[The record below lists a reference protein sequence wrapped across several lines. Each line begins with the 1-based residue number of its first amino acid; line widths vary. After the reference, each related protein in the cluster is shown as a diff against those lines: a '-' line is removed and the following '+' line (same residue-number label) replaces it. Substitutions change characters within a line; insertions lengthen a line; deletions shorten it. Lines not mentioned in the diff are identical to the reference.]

1 MKPSCGVLMPCRGKL
16 AHVEAAVSSILMQSQ
31 SDFEFLI
38 LDDEATPDVSDY
50 LAGLRDTR
58 IRHVRHDKALGV
70 SKCLAKG
77 IEMLQTDLIFR
88 MDSDDIAHPDRLQ
101 LQLKRMIEQPQTG
114 VLGAQIRFIG
124 SEARPPK
131 VPLTHSEIGYRMNWS
146 NALNHPTV
154 VFRREVV
161 IAAGGYDAGLE
172 CAQDYDL
179 WMRLFFSTRL
189 ENMPEVLLDYRVHE
203 SQNSSTRRA
212 SSTAA
217 RALMRQNF
225 RKQLTGCSVNPAF
238 DEQDAWT
245 TATHPD
251 TGEWQTWLR
260 YLTSLHETFRSG
272 RHGEAYN
279 PGRDLARHLWHSA
292 QRYQAAGG
300 APGSYRSLMKQF
312 SPWQALLKGII

>member
-38 LDDEATPDVSDY
+38 LDDESTPDVSDY

-58 IRHVRHDKALGV
+58 IRLVRHDKALGV

-77 IEMLQTDLIFR
+77 MDLLQTDLIFR
-88 MDSDDIAHPDRLQ
+88 MDSDDIAHPDRFR
-101 LQLKRMIEQPQTG
+101 LQLKKMTGQPQIG
-114 VLGAQIRFIG
+114 VLGAQIRFIVG
-124 SEARPPK
+124 QTKPPK
-131 VPLTHSEIGYRMNWS
+131 VPLKHSDIGYRMNWS

-161 IAAGGYDAGLE
+161 LAAGGYDAALE

-225 RKQLTGCSVNPAF
+225 RKRLTGCAVSHTF
-238 DEQDAWT
+238 DDQESWT
-245 TATHPD
+245 PENRPTAE
-251 TGEWQTWLR
+251 EWQTWVDHLR
-260 YLTSLHETFRSG
+260 KLHQVFRTG
-272 RHGEAYN
+272 AFGPPYDA
-279 PGRDLARHLWHSA
+279 GQDLARRLWRSA
-292 QRYQAAGG
+292 RRFRAAGG
-300 APGSYRSLMKQF
+300 DPGKFETTLKQL
-312 SPWQALLKGII
+312 SRWQALLKGVL

>member
-31 SDFEFLI
+31 RDFEFLI
-38 LDDEATPDVSDY
+38 LDDAATPDVSDY
-50 LAGLRDTR
+50 LAGLHDSR
-58 IRHVRHDKALGV
+58 IRIVRHDEALGV

-77 IEMLQTDLIFR
+77 VETLPTDLIFR
-88 MDSDDIAHPDRLQ
+88 MDSDDIAHPDRLH

-131 VPLTHSEIGYRMNWS
+131 VPLTQSEIGYRMNWS

-161 IAAGGYDAGLE
+161 RAAGGYDAALE

-189 ENMPEVLLDYRVHE
+189 ENMPEVLLDYRIHE
-203 SQNSSTRRA
+203 SQNSSTRRS

-225 RKQLTGCSVNPAF
+225 RNQLTGCAVDPSF
-238 DEQDAWT
+238 DAQETWT
-245 TATHPD
+245 PETHPD
-251 TGEWQTWLR
+251 AGGWQVWLQ
-260 YLTSLHETFRSG
+260 YLTKLHETFRSG

-279 PGRDLARHLWHSA
+279 PGRDLARRLWHSA